1 MATAAVSRAPDPES
15 HIATTTTTTPVAPA
29 GPGRHDSSDSSRTSE
44 TSNEKVQLGSLPKKR
59 RGSSYQV
66 DRTVSPSRWKTFI
79 KAFKHIHD
87 LTPKKIDDFMA
98 SYEIYN
104 LDWANQDEMIAAFGP
119 NYQQRVGDC
128 LKSYYS
134 VLNHLCSLGDVEKM
148 YIPPLMDK
156 RATVR
161 DNQLLNEESIAREI
175 GLKPGMKVLDLGCG
189 RGRVAAHMTSFSG
202 AQVTGLNIDSNQ
214 IAQAVEFNKACGFG
228 NEFVVHDQN
237 ELPLPFADASFDAF
251 YEIQAL
257 SLCKDPAL
265 LFKEIFR
272 ILKPGAKFLLLD
284 WVSLPAYDPA
294 DPVHA
299 GLMRRVKPLIG
310 AVGTPTPASFEKA
323 LSDAGFAVTR
333 SDNPSIGGL
342 QAPLIDKVDIYF
354 RSIRKL
360 IHGLVKMRALP
371 PHFRLLFDR
380 LCLDGQA
387 FVEMDNMR
395 LITTTYRI
403 VAEKP
408 LSASSSSSAAAPAAL
423 SIPSSDVVAT
433 A

>member
-1 MATAAVSRAPDPES
+1 MATVTVSQPA
-15 HIATTTTTTPVAPA
+15 ITPAI
-29 GPGRHDSSDSSRTSE
+29 PGRNDSSDSSRSSQTS
-44 TSNEKVQLGSLPKKR
+44 TEKVKLASSLHTSSLPKH
-59 RGSSYQV
+59 SSHDGQGQV
-66 DRTVSPSRWKTFI
+66 DRSVSPKRWKTFI
-79 KAFKHIHD
+79 KAFKHIHN
-87 LTPKKIDDFMA
+87 LTPKEVDDFMA

-104 LDWANQDEMIAAFGP
+104 LDWANEEEMVKAFGP

-128 LKSYYS
+128 LCAYYS

-156 RATVR
+156 KASVL
-161 DNQLLNEESIAREI
+161 DNQLLYEESVAKDI

-202 AQVTGLNIDSNQ
+202 AHVTGLNIDANQ
-214 IAQAVEFNKACGFG
+214 IAQAREWNDQCGFS

-237 ELPLPFADASFDAF
+237 DLPLPFADESFDAF

-257 SLCKDPAL
+257 SLCKDPSAS
-265 LFKEIFR
+265 FKEIYR
-272 ILKPGAKFLLLD
+272 VLKPGAKFSLLD
-284 WVSLPAYDPA
+284 WVSLPPYNPE

-323 LSDAGFAVTR
+323 LTDAGFSVSR

-354 RSIRKL
+354 RSVRRV
-360 IHGLVKMRALP
+360 IHGLVRVRALP
-371 PHFRLLFDR
+371 PHFKVLIDR

-387 FVEMDNMR
+387 FVKMDNMR

-403 VAEKP
+403 IAEKP
-408 LSASSSSSAAAPAAL
+408 S
-423 SIPSSDVVAT
+423 V
-433 A
+433 

>member
-1 MATAAVSRAPDPES
+1 MAAATVSQPP
-15 HIATTTTTTPVAPA
+15 ITTSAVPAVPAVPVV
-29 GPGRHDSSDSSRTSE
+29 PGRNDSSDSSRSSQTI
-44 TSNEKVQLGSLPKKR
+44 TEKVKLSSPLRSSSPKNR
-59 RGSSYQV
+59 SSHDGNYQV
-66 DRTVSPSRWKTFI
+66 DRSVSTKRWKTFL

-87 LTPKKIDDFMA
+87 LTPKEVDDFMA

-104 LDWANQDEMIAAFGP
+104 LDWANEEEMVKAFGP

-128 LKSYYS
+128 LRAYYS

-156 RATVR
+156 KASVL
-161 DNQLLNEESIAREI
+161 DNQLLYEESVAKDI
-175 GLKPGMKVLDLGCG
+175 GLRPGMKVLDLGCG
-189 RGRVAAHMTSFSG
+189 RGRVAAHMTSFCG
-202 AQVTGLNIDSNQ
+202 AQVTGLNIDESQ
-214 IAQAVEFNKACGFG
+214 IAQAREWNDRCGFS

-237 ELPLPFADASFDAF
+237 DLPLPFADNSFDAF

-257 SLCKDPAL
+257 SLCKDPSAS
-265 LFKEIFR
+265 FKEIYR
-272 ILKPGAKFLLLD
+272 VLKPGAKFSLLD

-310 AVGTPTPASFEKA
+310 AVGTPTPTGFEKA
-323 LSDAGFAVTR
+323 LMDSGFSVTR

-354 RSIRKL
+354 RSMRRL
-360 IHGLVKMRALP
+360 IHGLVRLRALP
-371 PHFRLLFDR
+371 PHFKLLFDR

-403 VAEKP
+403 IAEKP
-408 LSASSSSSAAAPAAL
+408 L
-423 SIPSSDVVAT
+423 V
-433 A
+433 

>member
-1 MATAAVSRAPDPES
+1 MDTVSVSQPP
-15 HIATTTTTTPVAPA
+15 ITPAI
-29 GPGRHDSSDSSRTSE
+29 PGRNDSSDSSRSSQTS
-44 TSNEKVQLGSLPKKR
+44 TEKVKLTSPLHTSPSKH
-59 RGSSYQV
+59 SSKHHKNHDSHSHFSV
-66 DRTVSPSRWKTFI
+66 DRSVSPKRWKTFL
-79 KAFKHIHD
+79 KAFKHIHN
-87 LTPKKIDDFMA
+87 LTPKEVDDFMA

-104 LDWANQDEMIAAFGP
+104 LDWANEEEMVKAFGP

-128 LKSYYS
+128 LRAYYS

-156 RATVR
+156 KASVL
-161 DNQLLNEESIAREI
+161 DNQLLYEESIAKDI

-202 AQVTGLNIDSNQ
+202 VQVTGLNIDANQ
-214 IAQAVEFNKACGFG
+214 IAQAKEWNERCGFN

-237 ELPLPFADASFDAF
+237 DLPLPFADESFDAF

-257 SLCKDPAL
+257 SLCKDPSAS
-265 LFKEIFR
+265 FKEIYR
-272 ILKPGAKFLLLD
+272 VLKPGAKFSLLD
-284 WVSLPAYDPA
+284 WVSLPPYDPEN
-294 DPVHA
+294 PEHA

-310 AVGTPTPASFEKA
+310 AVGTPTPAGFEKA
-323 LSDAGFAVTR
+323 LMDAGFSVTK

-354 RSIRKL
+354 RSVRRV
-360 IHGLVKMRALP
+360 IHGLVRLRALP
-371 PHFRLLFDR
+371 PHFKILIDR

-387 FVEMDNMR
+387 FVQMDNMR

-403 VAEKP
+403 IAEKP
-408 LSASSSSSAAAPAAL
+408 S
-423 SIPSSDVVAT
+423 V
-433 A
+433 

>member
-1 MATAAVSRAPDPES
+1 MAAATETVSQP
-15 HIATTTTTTPVAPA
+15 TVTPAI
-29 GPGRHDSSDSSRTSE
+29 PGRNDSSDSSRSSQTS
-44 TSNEKVQLGSLPKKR
+44 TEKVKLTSPLHDASSLGKHHSGHDGRNP
-59 RGSSYQV
+59 V
-66 DRTVSPSRWKTFI
+66 DRSVSPKRWKTFL
-79 KAFKHIHD
+79 KAFKHIHN
-87 LTPKKIDDFMA
+87 LTPKEVDDFMA

-104 LDWANQDEMIAAFGP
+104 LDWANEDEMVKAFGP

-128 LKSYYS
+128 LRAYYS

-156 RATVR
+156 KASVL
-161 DNQLLNEESIAREI
+161 DNQLLYEESIAKDI
-175 GLKPGMKVLDLGCG
+175 GFKPGMRVLDLGCG

-202 AQVTGLNIDSNQ
+202 VQVTGLNIDANQ
-214 IAQAVEFNKACGFG
+214 IAQAREWNERCGFD

-237 ELPLPFADASFDAF
+237 DLPLPFADESFDAF

-257 SLCKDPAL
+257 SLCKDPSAS
-265 LFKEIFR
+265 FKEIYR
-272 ILKPGAKFLLLD
+272 LLKPGAKFSLLD
-284 WVSLPAYDPA
+284 WVSLPPYNPE

-323 LSDAGFAVTR
+323 LIDAGFTVTR
-333 SDNPSIGGL
+333 SDNPSIDGL

-354 RSIRKL
+354 RSVRRV
-360 IHGLVKMRALP
+360 IHGLVRLHALP
-371 PHFRLLFDR
+371 PHFKVLIDR

-387 FVEMDNMR
+387 FVKMDNMR

-403 VAEKP
+403 IAEKP
-408 LSASSSSSAAAPAAL
+408 LVPSA
-423 SIPSSDVVAT
+423 
-433 A
+433 

>member
-1 MATAAVSRAPDPES
+1 MAATVAHPPDTS
-15 HIATTTTTTPVAPA
+15 AI
-29 GPGRHDSSDSSRTSE
+29 PGRNDSSSDTTRTSE
-44 TSNEKVQLGSLPKKR
+44 TSTEKVQLSKPLKPDSFTTTQHDGNHR
-59 RGSSYQV
+59 I
-66 DRTVSPSRWKTFI
+66 DRSVSPKRWKTFI
-79 KAFKHIHD
+79 KAFKHIHN
-87 LTPKKIDDFMA
+87 LTPKEVDDFMS

-104 LDWANQDEMIAAFGP
+104 QDWADQDAMVKAFGP

-128 LKSYYS
+128 LRAYYS

-156 RATVR
+156 KASVL
-161 DNQLLNEESIAREI
+161 DNQLLTEEALAKDID
-175 GLKPGMKVLDLGCG
+175 LKPGMKVLDLGCG
-189 RGRVAAHMTSFSG
+189 RGRVAAHMTSYGG
-202 AQVTGLNIDSNQ
+202 AQVTGLNIDANQ
-214 IAQAVEFNKACGFG
+214 IAQAEEFNTECGLS

-257 SLCKDPAL
+257 SLCKDPAA
-265 LFKEIFR
+265 LFKDIFR
-272 ILKPGAKFLLLD
+272 LLKPGAKFVLLD
-284 WVSLPAYDPA
+284 WVSLPTYNPE

-323 LSDAGFAVTR
+323 LVDAGFTVTR
-333 SDNPSIGGL
+333 ADNPSIDGL

-354 RSIRKL
+354 RSVRRV
-360 IHGLVKMRALP
+360 IHGLVRLRALP
-371 PHFRLLFDR
+371 PHFKLLIDR

-387 FVEMDNMR
+387 FVTMDNMR
-395 LITTTYRI
+395 LITTTWRI

-408 LSASSSSSAAAPAAL
+408 A
-423 SIPSSDVVAT
+423 V
-433 A
+433 

>member
-1 MATAAVSRAPDPES
+1 MAAATVSQPP
-15 HIATTTTTTPVAPA
+15 ITTTAI
-29 GPGRHDSSDSSRTSE
+29 PGRNDSSDSSRSSQTS
-44 TSNEKVQLGSLPKKR
+44 TEKVKLASPLHTSSLPKHR
-59 RGSSYQV
+59 SSQDGRWQV
-66 DRTVSPSRWKTFI
+66 DRSVSPKRWKTFL
-79 KAFKHIHD
+79 KAFKHIHN
-87 LTPKKIDDFMA
+87 LTPKEVDDFMA

-104 LDWANQDEMIAAFGP
+104 LDWANEEDMVKAFGP
-119 NYQQRVGDC
+119 NYQERVGDC
-128 LKSYYS
+128 LRSYYS

-156 RATVR
+156 KASVL
-161 DNQLLNEESIAREI
+161 DNQLLYEESIALDL

-202 AQVTGLNIDSNQ
+202 VHVTGLNIDANQ
-214 IAQAVEFNKACGFG
+214 IAQAREWNELCGFD

-237 ELPLPFADASFDAF
+237 DLPLPFADESFDAF

-257 SLCKDPAL
+257 SLCKDPAAS
-265 LFKEIFR
+265 FKEIYR
-272 ILKPGAKFLLLD
+272 VLKPGAKFSLLD
-284 WVSLPAYDPA
+284 WVSLPPYNPEDPI
-294 DPVHA
+294 HA

-310 AVGTPTPASFEKA
+310 AVGTPTPAGFEKA
-323 LSDAGFAVTR
+323 LMDAGFSVTK

-354 RSIRKL
+354 RSVRRV
-360 IHGLVKMRALP
+360 IHGLVRLRALP
-371 PHFRLLFDR
+371 PHFKVLIDR

-387 FVEMDNMR
+387 FVQMDNMR

-408 LSASSSSSAAAPAAL
+408 SA
-423 SIPSSDVVAT
+423 
-433 A
+433 

>member
-1 MATAAVSRAPDPES
+1 MATVTVSQPA
-15 HIATTTTTTPVAPA
+15 ITPAI
-29 GPGRHDSSDSSRTSE
+29 PGRNDSSDSSRSSQTSA
-44 TSNEKVQLGSLPKKR
+44 EKVKLASSLHTSSLPKQR
-59 RGSSYQV
+59 SSHDGQGQI
-66 DRTVSPSRWKTFI
+66 DRSVSPKRWKTFI
-79 KAFKHIHD
+79 KAFKHIHN
-87 LTPKKIDDFMA
+87 LTPKEVDDFMA

-104 LDWANQDEMIAAFGP
+104 LDWANEEEMIKAFGP
-119 NYQQRVGDC
+119 DYQQRVGDC
-128 LKSYYS
+128 LCAYYS

-156 RATVR
+156 KASVL
-161 DNQLLNEESIAREI
+161 DNQLLYEESVARDI

-202 AQVTGLNIDSNQ
+202 AHVTGLNIDANQ
-214 IAQAVEFNKACGFG
+214 IAQAREWNDLCGFN

-237 ELPLPFADASFDAF
+237 DLPLPFADESFDAF

-257 SLCKDPAL
+257 SLCKDPSAS
-265 LFKEIFR
+265 FKEVYR
-272 ILKPGAKFLLLD
+272 VLKPGAKFSLLD
-284 WVSLPAYDPA
+284 WVSLSPYNPE

-323 LSDAGFAVTR
+323 LTDAGFTVSR

-354 RSIRKL
+354 RSVRRV
-360 IHGLVKMRALP
+360 IHGLVRLRALP
-371 PHFRLLFDR
+371 PHFKVLIDR

-387 FVEMDNMR
+387 FVKMDNMR

-403 VAEKP
+403 IAEKP
-408 LSASSSSSAAAPAAL
+408 S
-423 SIPSSDVVAT
+423 V
-433 A
+433 

>member
-1 MATAAVSRAPDPES
+1 MAAATVSQP
-15 HIATTTTTTPVAPA
+15 PVAAPA
-29 GPGRHDSSDSSRTSE
+29 AIPAIPAIPGRNDSSDSSRSSQTI
-44 TSNEKVQLGSLPKKR
+44 TEKVKL
-59 RGSSYQV
+59 SSPLRTSSFSKHRSSHEGHVPV
-66 DRTVSPSRWKTFI
+66 DRSVSPKRWKTFL

-87 LTPKKIDDFMA
+87 LTPKEVDDFMA

-104 LDWANQDEMIAAFGP
+104 LDWANEEDMVKAFGP

-128 LKSYYS
+128 LRSYYS

-156 RATVR
+156 KASVL
-161 DNQLLNEESIAREI
+161 DNQLLYEESVSRDI

-189 RGRVAAHMTSFSG
+189 RGRVAAHMASFSG
-202 AQVTGLNIDSNQ
+202 AQVTGLNIDENQ
-214 IAQAVEFNKACGFG
+214 VAQAREWNGQCGLS

-237 ELPLPFADASFDAF
+237 DLPLPFADESFDAF

-257 SLCKDPAL
+257 SLCKDPSAS
-265 LFKEIFR
+265 FKEIYR
-272 ILKPGAKFLLLD
+272 VLKPGAKFSLLD

-294 DPVHA
+294 DPIHA

-323 LSDAGFAVTR
+323 LMDAGFTVTK

-354 RSIRKL
+354 RSIRRL
-360 IHGLVKMRALP
+360 IHGLVRLHALP
-371 PHFRLLFDR
+371 PHFKLLFDR

-387 FVEMDNMR
+387 FVQMDNMR

-403 VAEKP
+403 IAEKP
-408 LSASSSSSAAAPAAL
+408 L
-423 SIPSSDVVAT
+423 V
-433 A
+433 